1 MVVMDV
7 VDATDRSILFGRF
20 AYPGMNERTQ
30 QIATKRD
37 LVDLKQ
43 ELAEKVFN
51 SSMKFDIGCAH
62 TFVPLFGSSPC
73 LVHTHILPPIYA

>member
-1 MVVMDV
+1 
-7 VDATDRSILFGRF
+7 
-20 AYPGMNERTQ
+20 MNERTQ

-62 TFVPLFGSSPC
+62 TFLSLFLGSSC
-73 LVHTHILPPIYA
+73 LAHTSPLP